1 MYIILIAAVLG
12 MAPSNMELAEEALT
26 LSLQG
31 IPDSLQNYEVNEIK
45 IELSGEHAGNWLVE
59 QTVSAVLH
67 EHSIGVGGRDS
78 GSVSGMVLRIRPMEI
93 TVEYGDVSRSWVIGA
108 KKVERIARCELS
120 LTLLDPQQEV
130 LMTERTSG
138 VVEDVISWSD
148 ADILKG
154 SEEWAWLSRE
164 LPENSGGGILEPI
177 VVSGVVASLVYLFYS
192 SRAD

>member
-12 MAPSNMELAEEALT
+12 MAPSNMELAEEALS

-31 IPDSLQNYEVNEIK
+31 IPDSLQSYGVEEVK
-45 IELSGEHAGNWLVE
+45 IELSGEHSGNWLVN

-67 EHSIGVGGRDS
+67 ENDIGVGSRDA
-78 GSVSGMVLRIRPMEI
+78 GSVSSMILRIRPMEV

-120 LTLLDPQQEV
+120 ITLLNSQEDV

-138 VVEDVISWSD
+138 VVQDVISWSD
-148 ADILKG
+148 ADLLKG

-164 LPENSGGGILEPI
+164 LPESSGGGIMEPI